1 MKTEFEKNVQYSF
14 AFSVISGDVKDS
26 PPPSSRDYAT
36 DDLVKSESDPLT
48 AGAGAGVTGNA
59 GSTANSAVDNQRS
72 PASAA
77 AAAASDLSSEAALQ
91 QHYQMQHTQNR
102 ATSYGAADKFEQ
114 SVQSSPAAAG
124 TEYSSYGHHYGGQ
137 QGAYY
142 GNGTGKILEN
152 MSEAWDFTPTSGFF
166 QISEV
171 FSSVFSLTYLSY
183 DIRLTF
189 LTT

>member
-1 MKTEFEKNVQYSF
+1 MWNIFFQFLEKNVRYSF

-48 AGAGAGVTGNA
+48 AGAGAGGTGNA

-114 SVQSSPAAAG
+114 SVQSSPAGAG

-142 GNGTGKILEN
+142 GNGTGKILQN
-152 MSEAWDFTPTSGFF
+152 MSKTSDLTHISGFLPAA
-166 QISEV
+166 QRLSLIEV
-171 FSSVFSLTYLSY
+171 WVQA
-183 DIRLTF
+183 TF
-189 LTT
+189 AF

>member
-1 MKTEFEKNVQYSF
+1 MYSF

-48 AGAGAGVTGNA
+48 AGAGAGGTGNA

-114 SVQSSPAAAG
+114 SVQSSPAGAG

-142 GNGTGKILEN
+142 GNGTGKILPKHIQN
-152 MSEAWDFTPTSGFF
+152 VKLGTSNKEG
-166 QISEV
+166 
-171 FSSVFSLTYLSY
+171 SLIYRRKS
-183 DIRLTF
+183 
-189 LTT
+189 

>member
-1 MKTEFEKNVQYSF
+1 MYSF

-48 AGAGAGVTGNA
+48 AGAGGGGTGNA

-72 PASAA
+72 PASA

-114 SVQSSPAAAG
+114 SVQSSPAGAG

-142 GNGTGKILEN
+142 GNGTGKILQN
-152 MSEAWDFTPTSGFF
+152 MSKASDLTPT
-166 QISEV
+166 I
-171 FSSVFSLTYLSY
+171 
-183 DIRLTF
+183 F
-189 LTT
+189 LDF